1 MRWLVTGASG
11 FTGRWLRRR
20 LEALGH
26 EVAGA
31 GLGASDEM
39 RCDLTDAASVRR
51 AVRGFQPD
59 RVAHLAAISFVAHPD
74 PAAFTRVNVD
84 GTVNL
89 LAACADLATPP
100 AVAVASSAAVYG
112 RAAGRLAETTPCRP
126 VNDYGRSKHAMEL
139 AAAGWEGRLA
149 ALVVT
154 RPFNYT
160 GPGQAP
166 HFLVP
171 KIAAAFRRRDPV
183 LRLGRADV
191 ARDFSDV
198 RDIADDYAALLG
210 PAPVSAT
217 VNLCSGRE
225 MTIADILAQFTRLT
239 GHEPAMETDPGLVRP
254 DEIERLAGNPDRLVA
269 MTGRGHDIP
278 FAATAEALL
287 AEELP

>member
-31 GLGASDEM
+31 GLGDADEM
-39 RCDLTDAASVRR
+39 RCDLTDAVSVRR
-51 AVRGFQPD
+51 AVRGFRPD

-74 PAAFTRVNVD
+74 PAAFARVNVD

-100 AVAVASSAAVYG
+100 AVALASSAAVYG
-112 RAAGRLAETTPCRP
+112 RVAGHIAETTPCQP

-139 AAAGWEGRLA
+139 AAAAWAGRLA

-160 GPGQAP
+160 GPGQDER
-166 HFLVP
+166 FLVP
-171 KIAAAFRRRDPV
+171 KIAAAFRRRAAT
-183 LRLGRADV
+183 LTLGRTDV

-198 RDIADDYAALLG
+198 RDVVEDYVRLLG
-210 PAPVSAT
+210 PAPASAT
-217 VNLCSGRE
+217 VNLCSGRA
-225 MTIADILAQFTRLT
+225 TSVDDILALFGRLT
-239 GHEPAMETDPGLVRP
+239 GHRPVVATDPALVRP
-254 DEIERLAGNPDRLVA
+254 DEIVRLTGDPTRLVSL
-269 MTGRGHDIP
+269 TGRGHDIGLEQ
-278 FAATAEALL
+278 TVRDML
-287 AEELP
+287 ADA

>member
-20 LEALGH
+20 LRALGH
-26 EVAGA
+26 EVIGA
-31 GLGASDEM
+31 GMGREDEV
-39 RCDLTDAASVRR
+39 RCDLTDADSVRSALR
-51 AVRGFQPD
+51 DARPD
-59 RVAHLAAISFVAHPD
+59 RVAHLAAISFVAHPRPSD
-74 PAAFTRVNVD
+74 FARVNVG
-84 GTVNL
+84 GTANL
-89 LAACADLATPP
+89 LEACARLPDPP
-100 AVAVASSAAVYG
+100 AVALASSAAVYG
-112 RAAGRLAETTPCRP
+112 RAAGLLDEDTPCLP
-126 VNDYGRSKHAMEL
+126 VGDYGRSKRDMEQ
-139 AAAGWEGRLA
+139 AATGWASRLP
-149 ALVVT
+149 ALVIA

-183 LRLGRADV
+183 LRLGRTDV

-210 PAPVSAT
+210 PSPVSAT

-225 MTIADILAQFTRLT
+225 MTVAGILAQFTRLT
-239 GHEPAMETDPGLVRP
+239 GHEPVIETDPELVRP
-254 DEIERLAGNPDRLVA
+254 DDIARLAGNPARLVA
-269 MTGRGHDIP
+269 MTGRGHAIP